1 MNTLRY
7 DRALLLHG
15 PKRNEVL
22 SLVDVEQYGL
32 DSFSDRNY
40 ISLYGMRPRE
50 WYSQGIRLIG
60 RTAVECTRDAL
71 ADLIGRDVS
80 SVATRLQSKNFVVID
95 PFAGSCNIDV
105 FSDGSQSLTINNH
118 TVHYTPTVGTIWAEF
133 LVDNLGD
140 DFIVWHN
147 NLPNWLGIFETAVI
161 CDVVDPVPG
170 VPEPGTWAMM
180 LLGFA
185 GLGFAFRH
193 SLRKV

>member
-1 MNTLRY
+1 MRVLLVLI
-7 DRALLLHG
+7 ALLM
-15 PKRNEVL
+15 P
-22 SLVDVEQYGL
+22 LVGL
-32 DSFSDRNY
+32 GSTVPAGAATIVAEYDGVVCHCDA
-40 ISLYGMRPRE
+40 LP
-50 WYSQGIRLIG
+50 
-60 RTAVECTRDAL
+60 TDAL
-71 ADLIGRDVS
+71 ATDTTTLVD
-80 SVATRLQSKNFVVID
+80 F
-95 PFAGSCNIDV
+95 GSPLGAYYLGYSAVLDV

-147 NLPNWLGIFETAVI
+147 NLPSWLGIFETAVI

-180 LLGFA
+180 LLGFT